1 MSDSRPDTPSS
12 GPDDAAEAPT
22 PSAVSTPTVFVLFGA
37 TGDLAAR
44 MVIPAFGALAK
55 QGLLPDNWRLIGNG
69 RGHQTDDEFREH
81 VKGVLD
87 KAKTGLSGR
96 QWRTFSAS
104 LRFAGG
110 GFTEADPGDLA
121 DVVAEAKD
129 DLGSDDVQLVH
140 YIALPPSTFES
151 YTKALAAHGL
161 ADRARVVYEKPFGT
175 DSESFERLDKL
186 VLSIFPEERVFRIDH
201 FLGKEA
207 TQQLHVLRFNNRM
220 MEQVWNRYHVAAV
233 QIDIPETLGVSN
245 RAGFYDETGATLDML
260 VTHQLQ
266 VMAEVAL
273 EPPVDSSPEALL
285 EAREAVLKDFRPMSP
300 DEAVLG
306 QVEGYR
312 DIDGV
317 ADDSQ
322 TDTFVAAKV
331 WIDNDRWEGVP
342 FLLRT
347 GKQLKESHQH
357 VTLVLRR
364 PQTRGFGERP
374 PRPET
379 IAFSLAGNGTVAA
392 TVTAQRPGAPGDLV
406 PGSLL
411 LDLEDLP
418 RAEPLPAYASLLRD
432 VLAGDRALFTTA
444 TGLREAWR
452 VAAPLLAN
460 RPPVQPYAPGSW
472 GPEAAK
478 EIAAPHGWLAQHS
491 LES

>member
-1 MSDSRPDTPSS
+1 MTDASSETTSADQGAATP
-12 GPDDAAEAPT
+12 T
-22 PSAVSTPTVFVLFGA
+22 AVSTPTVFVLFGA

-44 MVIPAFGALAK
+44 MVLPAFGALAK
-55 QGLLPDNWRLIGNG
+55 HGLLPDNWRLIGNG
-69 RGHQTDDEFREH
+69 RGHQSHDEFRDH
-81 VKGVLD
+81 VKKVLD
-87 KAKTGLSGR
+87 EAKTGLSGR
-96 QWRTFSAS
+96 QWRGFSSS

-110 GFTEADPGDLA
+110 GFSESDPGELA

-129 DLGSDDVQLVH
+129 DLGGGDDVQLVH
-140 YIALPPSTFES
+140 YIALPPSTFEA
-151 YTKALAAHGL
+151 YTKALDAHGL
-161 ADRARVVYEKPFGT
+161 AEGARVVYEKPFGT
-175 DSESFERLDKL
+175 DSESFERLDEL

-207 TQQLHVLRFNNRM
+207 TQQLHVLRFNNRLL
-220 MEQVWNRYHVAAV
+220 EQVWNRYHVAAV

-273 EPPVDSSPEALL
+273 EPPADGSPEALL
-285 EAREAVLKDFRPMSP
+285 EAREAVLKDFRPMDPS
-300 DEAVLG
+300 EAVLG

-317 ADDSQ
+317 DDDSQ

-379 IAFSLAGNGTVAA
+379 IGFSLAGNGTVAA

-406 PGSLL
+406 AGSLL

-452 VAAPLLAN
+452 VAAPLLDN
-460 RPPVQPYAPGSW
+460 RPAVQPYAPGSW
-472 GPEAAK
+472 GPDAAK
-478 EIAAPHGWLAQHS
+478 EIAAPHGWLSQNS
-491 LES
+491 LDD